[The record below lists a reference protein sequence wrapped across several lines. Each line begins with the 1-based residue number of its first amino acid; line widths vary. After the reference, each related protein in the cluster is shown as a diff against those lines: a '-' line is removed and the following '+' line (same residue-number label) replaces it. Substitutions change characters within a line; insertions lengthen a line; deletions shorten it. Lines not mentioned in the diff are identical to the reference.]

1 MPIIILI
8 IVVFVALIIAI
19 PDIKTSKEK
28 YFYSFIG
35 LLGLSYLVIGSLVL
49 FVLLFFK
56 IMYDLITQI
65 IKIRNEQINT
75 KSQWMLLFELVSPCL
90 SKLVKKFWLWCK
102 PYEKDHKWISW
113 GLRIIHWV
121 TIALS
126 FVVLILFI
134 VSLGFMTK
142 DAKNMIGYWILFV
155 VSSVFIG
162 LIYVIKELREC
173 IENAEKKHTSNNTS
187 VNDTNTPTNK
197 RTDNDTSSKTKQ
209 KKSKKKIDGLFGFD
223 FEYSTLLLIIL
234 IFIVCLSLPIV
245 KIIRVI
251 CKEKSPDTETPSI
264 INESSQKYYYFANEM
279 DYSYNDFDYANSYI
293 TKSSQ
298 SPLTDIVRTH
308 SHLCSVDS
316 YGITPIEYAYFC
328 IMAKSN
334 VTNLEGCETN
344 SQDPSSSKPS
354 CCSKSKNKLSE
365 SEKKLEEQRLVKC
378 NLEKKGWKI
387 KICEKNELHYV
398 ITNKKIN
405 EIPIKVITFRGSQ
418 SFSDFVYDIQLFSE
432 SIFPSLSTPFF
443 PFFTKKTLIK
453 ISKFLSYFGT
463 KALPGSDQFLLG
475 FAKEVVMEELK
486 DKNNPNVVLAGHS
499 LGGGMANILG
509 GELGL
514 MSFGISPPGTYLAS
528 KNFGTKKKDIPVV
541 ARAIVPEKDPIAAL
555 GEDGGLQMSIPCDKH
570 LFSCHSIKTSLCM
583 IGKLCSDNETKD
595 ICSEN

>member
-1 MPIIILI
+1 MRIVKKKQKSIQKKEEGSTKENTDDIDGVVNKLNNNENEEEGTNLKEQNITGENTEEKKDREVIKEKTPDAVKVEISNEKTANENTNKFKKITSWLRKSVNEHFFLIWYVIMPIIILI

-209 KKSKKKIDGLFGFD
+209 KKSKKK
-223 FEYSTLLLIIL
+223 
-234 IFIVCLSLPIV
+234 
-245 KIIRVI
+245 
-251 CKEKSPDTETPSI
+251 
-264 INESSQKYYYFANEM
+264 
-279 DYSYNDFDYANSYI
+279 
-293 TKSSQ
+293 
-298 SPLTDIVRTH
+298 
-308 SHLCSVDS
+308 
-316 YGITPIEYAYFC
+316 
-328 IMAKSN
+328 
-334 VTNLEGCETN
+334 
-344 SQDPSSSKPS
+344 
-354 CCSKSKNKLSE
+354 
-365 SEKKLEEQRLVKC
+365 
-378 NLEKKGWKI
+378 
-387 KICEKNELHYV
+387 
-398 ITNKKIN
+398 
-405 EIPIKVITFRGSQ
+405 
-418 SFSDFVYDIQLFSE
+418 
-432 SIFPSLSTPFF
+432 
-443 PFFTKKTLIK
+443 
-453 ISKFLSYFGT
+453 
-463 KALPGSDQFLLG
+463 
-475 FAKEVVMEELK
+475 
-486 DKNNPNVVLAGHS
+486 
-499 LGGGMANILG
+499 
-509 GELGL
+509 
-514 MSFGISPPGTYLAS
+514 
-528 KNFGTKKKDIPVV
+528 
-541 ARAIVPEKDPIAAL
+541 
-555 GEDGGLQMSIPCDKH
+555 
-570 LFSCHSIKTSLCM
+570 
-583 IGKLCSDNETKD
+583 
-595 ICSEN
+595 